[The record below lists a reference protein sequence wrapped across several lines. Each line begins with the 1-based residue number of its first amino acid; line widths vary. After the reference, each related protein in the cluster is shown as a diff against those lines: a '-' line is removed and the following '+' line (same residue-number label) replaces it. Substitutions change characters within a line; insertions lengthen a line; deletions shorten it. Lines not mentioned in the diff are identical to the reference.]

1 MIARGPGGA
10 IASSWAASKV
20 PAVVDRVPP
29 ERSAL
34 TALSVSAGWGLKGAT
49 TRGSPP
55 DATTMVRTP
64 SGSRSRNSVAP
75 LCTASNAFG
84 VMSDAVSI
92 TRATDRLRDAM
103 GVTVVVTGLPL
114 TVTDNAS
121 GASPLSGCAVGT
133 ATTIETRGAD
143 AVCTA
148 ITRGSPGGA
157 ASAGYDTK
165 GTSKRKASV
174 ANATTVAALPR

>member
-10 IASSWAASKV
+10 IASFWAASNV

-34 TALSVSAGWGLKGAT
+34 TALSASAGSGLKGAT

-75 LCTASNAFG
+75 LCAASNASA
-84 VMSDAVSI
+84 VMSDAVST
-92 TRATDRLRDAM
+92 TRATDRLRRGYREDHRNAGRRR
-103 GVTVVVTGLPL
+103 GVHRDHPRVFRTPEGSVRHQRDEQEEGERGQHGNCRRAT
-114 TVTDNAS
+114 
-121 GASPLSGCAVGT
+121 AV
-133 ATTIETRGAD
+133 
-143 AVCTA
+143 
-148 ITRGSPGGA
+148 IT
-157 ASAGYDTK
+157 
-165 GTSKRKASV
+165 
-174 ANATTVAALPR
+174 LE